1 MRQLRG
7 AVETSPVEEVL
18 DRVGNLAPLI
28 RESAAEAERLARLPQ
43 PLVRELLQ
51 HGLFRLWIP
60 KQCAGFELDL
70 SDALEVFEAVAR
82 IDGSTGWAVM
92 IGASGGLF
100 ASHVDAATATSVFA
114 RPEAVLASAV
124 LPEGRAM
131 PVAGGYRVTGCW
143 HGATGALHATTF
155 LANCILMDGGTV
167 AFGSDGRPL
176 TRAVLLDSSQVSI
189 VPVWDPSGLCGT
201 GSDDFDVR
209 EALVPEQRT
218 FSLID
223 TTSHESGPLY
233 QLPPGAATE
242 LAITAVALGIAQHA
256 LDEFAGLTRRKKV
269 AGQGAS
275 PADDS
280 GIPARHARAQYA
292 QARATCGLIKAGV
305 DALARR
311 MWRDV
316 LAARAPSQIESGEVT
331 ASCALSVT
339 KLRDILG
346 ELIVPAGV
354 SVLQSDTE
362 LARAWRDLQALPGNA
377 AVSPRNLTSIGG
389 PLPAASAAPTR

>member
-1 MRQLRG
+1 
-7 AVETSPVEEVL
+7 VEEVL
-18 DRVGNLAPLI
+18 DRVGKLAPFI
-28 RESAAEAERLARLPQ
+28 RQSAAEAERLARLPQ
-43 PLVRELLQ
+43 PLVRALLQ

-82 IDGSTGWAVM
+82 IDGSAGWAVM

-124 LPEGRAM
+124 LPEGRAT

-143 HGATGALHATTF
+143 HGATGALYATTF
-155 LANCILMDGGTV
+155 LANCILMDGGAAV
-167 AFGSDGRPL
+167 FGSDGRPL
-176 TRAVLLDSSQVSI
+176 TRTVLLDSSQVCI
-189 VPVWDPSGLCGT
+189 VPVWDAAGLCGT

-218 FSLID
+218 FSLTN

-233 QLPPGAATE
+233 RLPLGAVNE

-256 LDEFAGLTRRKKV
+256 LDEFVGLTRRKKI
-269 AGQGAS
+269 AGQETS
-275 PADDS
+275 LADDS
-280 GIPARHARAQYA
+280 GIQARHARAQYG

-311 MWRDV
+311 MWRDA
-316 LAARAPSQIESGEVT
+316 LTARTPSQSESGEVT

-339 KLRDILG
+339 KLRDMLG
-346 ELIVPAGV
+346 ELLALAGV
-354 SVLQSDTE
+354 GVLQSDTE

-377 AVSPRNLTSIGG
+377 VIAPRNFTSSGATH
-389 PLPAASAAPTR
+389 LAASAAPTR